1 MPLPDL
7 NSPEAQAA
15 KQAEIERQRQAEAA
29 RNAGTGY
36 EQGALGD
43 AADAITDK
51 TVGAIDDFFS
61 AEQVGGPAKGSW
73 GQSGT
78 PAAGYNAGMAQQ
90 GQQIAGGLTQQ
101 GQQVAGAATA
111 EGRAAG
117 GFAGGL
123 ANNVFGQASAVGQR
137 DAPSTNWAGADRYSA
152 NADSS
157 RNTANALV
165 NEAGS
170 SAQQDAQLAALNAFA
185 NQGPGA
191 SAAQAQLAGAG
202 DAAQRSAL
210 SMARSGRGAGDSASA
225 LRDATFSNAA
235 TQATTGQNMAQLRA
249 QEEATF
255 RQQQLQALDAAM
267 GGAGAI
273 RGADVSAAQV
283 AQGTRAQDL
292 QAQSQAAGQAQF
304 DTTTEQNQTQINDA
318 AKNNLL
324 NTSLGFLSEGNQTN
338 LGFQGMGNETNLG
351 MQGLGLGT
359 ETDRLQLGQNALN
372 SQADYELQREQMKI
386 DAEIANQQADL
397 EKDSGVSGM
406 IGAAA
411 GVLGLSDER
420 SKMEIER
427 LTKANDAL
435 SAALG
440 VDGGAALDTI
450 GNAPA
455 SSYRYKN
462 PSQPG
467 AAPGRQTSSMAQDL
481 ERGAYGDD
489 VVSETPQGKMVD
501 YEQVMKITPGA
512 VTELNQK
519 VEALERALGKR
530 RAA

>member
-1 MPLPDL
+1 MALPDL

-15 KQAEIERQRQAEAA
+15 VQAEAERKRQQEA
-29 RNAGTGY
+29 AANAPTGVNTPV
-36 EQGALGD
+36 ADTTGD
-43 AADAITDK
+43 IASGMVNA
-51 TVGAIDDFFS
+51 VDDFFS
-61 AEQVGGPAKGSW
+61 AEHVNGADDNGW
-73 GQSGT
+73 GEAGT
-78 PAAGYNAGMAQQ
+78 AAAGYNAGAVQKGLSDQAASKGTGNNLFAGSAAQ
-90 GQQIAGGLTQQ
+90 GSDAL
-101 GQQVAGAATA
+101 
-111 EGRAAG
+111 
-117 GFAGGL
+117 GFAGGE
-123 ANNVFGQASAVGQR
+123 ANNLIGQASAVGQR
-137 DAPSTNWAGADRYSA
+137 RAPATNWAGADQYASK
-152 NADSS
+152 ADSA

-165 NEAGS
+165 NQAGS
-170 SAQQDAQLAALNAFA
+170 STQQDAQLAALNQFA
-185 NQGPGA
+185 NSGPGA
-191 SAAQAQLAGAG
+191 SAAQAQLAAAG
-202 DAAQRSAL
+202 DSAQRSAL

-273 RGADVSAAQV
+273 RGADTAAAQV
-283 AQGTRAQDL
+283 AQGTRSQDL
-292 QAQSQAAGQAQF
+292 QAQGQAADQSKF
-304 DTTTEQNQTQINDA
+304 NTTTQQNQTQINDA

-324 NTSLGFLSEGNQTN
+324 NTSLGFLGEGNQTN
-338 LGFQGMGNETNLG
+338 LGFQQLG
-351 MQGLGLGT
+351 QQSLLGFEQLGAQQQI
-359 ETDRLQLGQNALN
+359 DNAQLGQNALN
-372 SQADYELQREQMKI
+372 AQADYDLQQQQMEL
-386 DAEIANQQADL
+386 DAAKANQQADL

-420 SKMEIER
+420 SKAEIER
-427 LTKANDAL
+427 LTSANDAL

-455 SSYRYKN
+455 STYRYKN
-462 PSQPG
+462 PDQPG
-467 AAPGRQTSSMAQDL
+467 AAPGRQASSMAQDL
-481 ERGAYGDD
+481 ERGPYGGD
-489 VVSETPQGKMVD
+489 VVDETPQGKMVD